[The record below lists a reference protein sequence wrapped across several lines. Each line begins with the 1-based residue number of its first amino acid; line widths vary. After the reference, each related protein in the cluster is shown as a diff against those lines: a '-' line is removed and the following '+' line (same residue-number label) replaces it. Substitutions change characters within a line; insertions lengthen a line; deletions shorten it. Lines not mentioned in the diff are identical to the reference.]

1 MRLSSACSVRRSLI
15 TPLPRLRINVFCL
28 RSPERTSRYGQVHV
42 TSITFKIFDT
52 FCSLSLNCGMFAHR
66 NNVAWI
72 LMLLLLAV
80 LDVAETADPLTDLGR
95 SRGISRRLNFFL
107 QASQLNISVSF
118 EQKISLGSWFSIRWM
133 EMPPM

>member
-1 MRLSSACSVRRSLI
+1 MRLSSACSVRKSLI
-15 TPLPRLRINVFCL
+15 TPLPARRINVSCL
-28 RSPERTSRYGQVHV
+28 RSSERTSRYGQVHV

-52 FCSLSLNCGMFAHR
+52 LCSLSLNCGMFAYR

-80 LDVAETADPLTDLGR
+80 LDVAETADPLTDLGM
-95 SRGISRRLNFFL
+95 SRGISHLNFFL
-107 QASQLNISVSF
+107 QVSQLNISVSF